1 MNSFR
6 RPRSNNT
13 LNAALRRLGGE
24 ERKVP
29 GGCLGTLLNETGALE
44 SGHDRATAGPH
55 RVDRAYMHAA
65 EFWSERVEMM
75 QVWADHLDQLR
86 YDATNPRI
94 RPFALS
100 QG

>member
-1 MNSFR
+1 MPLSRQASSFANCMGRAVNSFR

-44 SGHDRATAGPH
+44 SGRDRATVGPA
-55 RVDRAYMHAA
+55 RLAEISGLEVQDVDLQ
-65 EFWSERVEMM
+65 EM
-75 QVWADHLDQLR
+75 
-86 YDATNPRI
+86 TINI
-94 RPFALS
+94 RS
-100 QG
+100 MRHGD